1 MPCFKRKAKREGSSN
16 DGKKEEEVRVGGG
29 HAESQEVG
37 VGNSVLVGEGQ
48 GSSQGSEETLLKIP
62 GAIVHLVDGEESA
75 HLATGVFALVRLAAQ
90 DGKGIAVFAK
100 VGDDLQWPLAKDVP
114 TAKLDE
120 NHYFFTLHV
129 PPEVEG
135 GDNGDSAHGYD
146 GSDLLNYGVTF
157 ANDGGQ
163 SLLAELD
170 KYLEQYSFF
179 SLPQVVQGTPERK
192 AELEKEVK
200 EKRKGRLDRLED
212 YMFRKPNPPA
222 KPITIPEDAKFNA
235 VPTSISSPTEKKKY
249 VEEKSSAY
257 WTTLAPNV
265 EEYSSSMAKGIASQS
280 NTVVKGLFWCSDA
293 TVKQLE
299 RLGDYAKAHIKTKEK
314 PSEISPRTM
323 RNLRRVKKMS
333 RMTERVAKGVL
344 AGVITA
350 TGLASGS
357 VMRSRAGKKF
367 FRMLPGEVALVS
379 LDAFGKVFDAVEL
392 AGKSV
397 LNGTR
402 VVTCGVVAHRYG
414 DQAAEATHEGLSTVG
429 HVFST
434 AWTVSKIRKAFNPNR
449 ASSKLSKRTLLKAA
463 LKGNGPA
470 PAS

>member
-1 MPCFKRKAKREGSSN
+1 MPWFTSNVRQEGSSN
-16 DGKKEEEVRVGGG
+16 DGNKKKEEDAITGKRAEMEEVEG
-29 HAESQEVG
+29 
-37 VGNSVLVGEGQ
+37 GNSVIVGDGQ

-75 HLATGVFALVRLAAQ
+75 HLATGVFSLLRLAAQ

-100 VGDDLQWPLAKDVP
+100 VGDDLQWPLTKDVP
-114 TAKLDE
+114 TAKLDA

-129 PPEVEG
+129 PPELEDG
-135 GDNGDSAHGYD
+135 EDDGQTRAQNGPEM
-146 GSDLLNYGVTF
+146 LNYGVTF
-157 ANDGGQ
+157 TNDGGQ
-163 SLLAELD
+163 SLLVELD

-179 SLPQVVQGTPERK
+179 SLPQIVQGAPERK
-192 AELEKEVK
+192 AEFEREVK
-200 EKRKGRLDRLED
+200 EKGKGRLDRLEE
-212 YMFRKPNPPA
+212 YLFGKPNPPA
-222 KPITIPEDAKFNA
+222 KPIVIPEDAKLNA

-249 VEEKSSAY
+249 VEDKSSAY

-265 EEYSSSMAKGIASQS
+265 EEYSSSMAKGIAGQS
-280 NTVVKGLFWCSDA
+280 NTVIKGLFWCSDA
-293 TVKQLE
+293 TVQQLE
-299 RLGDYAKAHIKTKEK
+299 RLGDYAKANIKTKDK
-314 PSEISPRTM
+314 PTKISPRTL

-350 TGLASGS
+350 TGLASAS

-379 LDAFGKVFDAVEL
+379 LDAFGKVFDAVEV

-397 LNGTR
+397 LTSTR
-402 VVTCGVVAHRYG
+402 VVACGVVSHRYG
-414 DQAAEATHEGLSTVG
+414 DQAAEAAHESLSTVG

-434 AWTVSKIRKAFNPNR
+434 AWTISKIRKALNPNR
-449 ASSKLSKRTLLKAA
+449 ASSKLSKRGLMKAA
-463 LKGNGPA
+463 LGKQPGSA
-470 PAS
+470 L